1 MVQWGAVVTKAL
13 HPLELAKR
21 KAARDAR
28 GRRPQS
34 ELEKGMHVE
43 MREAGRE
50 ARTEAFSKPV
60 ADELAPG
67 QLIAVLDADSDPL
80 STVARVAKAAGLE
93 EKAVR
98 GLLTRVRAQYA
109 PVLGELKAVKTSDL
123 IRLVEDRAW
132 MAVEL
137 IDRQSL
143 AELNAYQ
150 RAIIFGVLVD
160 KARILKG
167 LPTHIVSV
175 EDRRELDK
183 VAGLLL
189 REMERRG
196 MVIDD
201 RGEMIDVT
209 PGTVDEGRPRG
220 QRNPSW
226 EVQRALKIGEAS
238 EEIGESAAKREGAP

>member
-1 MVQWGAVVTKAL
+1 MTKAL
-13 HPLELAKR
+13 HPMELLRRKKAREAEQEKARVGVRVKR
-21 KAARDAR
+21 AARMAIR
-28 GRRPQS
+28 A
-34 ELEKGMHVE
+34 EH
-43 MREAGRE
+43 EAE
-50 ARTEAFSKPV
+50 AAAEGDLSVPV
-60 ADELAPG
+60 AEDTTSGELV
-67 QLIAVLDADSDPL
+67 AVLDAESDPL

-98 GLLTRVRAQYA
+98 GLLARVRAQYA
-109 PVLGELKAVKTSDL
+109 PVLGELRAVKTKDL

-196 MVIDD
+196 MVVDD
-201 RGEMIDVT
+201 RGEMLDIT
-209 PGTVDEGRPRG
+209 PGSADPGRARG
-220 QRNPSW
+220 TWVGPT
-226 EVQRALKIGEAS
+226 EHRALKVAEAS
-238 EEIGESAAKREGAP
+238 EESGEAKAVREGAP